1 MPAYLPIS
9 SFLPSSTWLPLLN
22 LATFAT
28 FLAPGSLAP
37 YLPTYR
43 PTLPCFLYL
52 RSYTYLPTYQILPSL
67 YGVPFLANALQ
78 HDAARST
85 HGAGSEFRRTA

>member
-37 YLPTYR
+37 YLPTY
-43 PTLPCFLYL
+43 LPAYPSLLPVPPFIHLP
-52 RSYTYLPTYQILPSL
+52 TYLPNPT
-67 YGVPFLANALQ
+67 
-78 HDAARST
+78 
-85 HGAGSEFRRTA
+85 